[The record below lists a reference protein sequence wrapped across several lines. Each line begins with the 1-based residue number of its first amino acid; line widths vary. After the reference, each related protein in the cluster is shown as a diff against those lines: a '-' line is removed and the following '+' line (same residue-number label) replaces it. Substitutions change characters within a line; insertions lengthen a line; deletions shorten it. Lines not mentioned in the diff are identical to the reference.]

1 MKSSKKYL
9 GDSVYVD
16 IDDGNRIVL
25 TTVSN
30 GLMVP
35 SNEIVLELFVVEALI
50 EYVKKYGH
58 ST

>member
-25 TTVSN
+25 TTEN

-35 SNEIVLELFVVEALI
+35 TNEIVLELFVVEALI